1 MLIKH
6 QVLERIADGTV
17 TLVFRR
23 WKRPTVKT
31 GGQLRTAV
39 GILAIDEVTVIHV
52 DEITAEDAQKAGY
65 SSCSELLHML
75 DKNEEGALYRIKFHF
90 AGQDPR
96 EVLREQ
102 VNLTDDELD
111 KVYQQLTQL
120 DLKSQDGS
128 WTMTILRLIKQH
140 PGLRATELATLAHLD
155 TQVLKVK
162 VRKLKGIG
170 LTVSIARG
178 GYQLSPRG
186 CEMLNRLD
194 YSGEHT

>member
-6 QVLERIADGTV
+6 QVLERIVDGTV
-17 TLVFRR
+17 TLAFRR

-39 GILAIDEVTVIHV
+39 GILAIDKVDVIHV
-52 DEITAEDAQKAGY
+52 DEITAEDAQKTGY
-65 SSCSELLHML
+65 SSCSELLHTL
-75 DKNEEGALYRIKFHF
+75 NKNEEDTLYRIKFHF

-102 VNLTDDELD
+102 VNLTDDEFD
-111 KVYQQLTQL
+111 KVHQKLTQL
-120 DLKSQDGS
+120 DLRSQDGS

-140 PGLRATELATLAHLD
+140 PGLRATELAAIAHLD

-162 VRKLKGIG
+162 VRKLKSIG
-170 LTVSIARG
+170 LTVSIAQG

-186 CEMLNRLD
+186 CEMLDRLD
-194 YSGEHT
+194 YSGECT

>member
-17 TLVFRR
+17 TLAFRR
-23 WKRPTVKT
+23 WQRPTVKT

-65 SSCSELLHML
+65 SSCSELLRML
-75 DKNEEGALYRIKFHF
+75 NRNEEDALYRIKFHF
-90 AGQDPR
+90 VGQDPR

-102 VNLTDDELD
+102 NNLTDDELAEVHR
-111 KVYQQLTQL
+111 KLAQL

-128 WTMTILRLIKQH
+128 WTMAVLRLIKQH
-140 PGLRATELATLAHLD
+140 PGLRATELAALAYLD

-162 VRKLKGIG
+162 VRKLKSIG

-186 CEMLNRLD
+186 CEILNRLD
-194 YSGEHT
+194 YAGKHT

>member
-6 QVLERIADGTV
+6 QVLERITDGTV
-17 TLVFRR
+17 TLAFRR
-23 WKRPTVKT
+23 WQRPTVKT

-39 GILAIDEVTVIHV
+39 GILAIDEVSVIHV

-65 SSCSELLHML
+65 SSCSELLHTL
-75 DKNEEGALYRIKFHF
+75 NRNEEGTLYRIKFHF

-96 EVLREQ
+96 EMLREQ
-102 VNLTDDELD
+102 VNLTDDELA
-111 KVYQQLTQL
+111 KVHQQLTQL

-128 WTMTILRLIKQH
+128 WTITILRLIKQH
-140 PGLRATELATLAHLD
+140 PGLRATELAAIAHLD

-162 VRKLKGIG
+162 VRKLKNIG
-170 LTVSIARG
+170 LTVSIAQG

-186 CEMLNRLD
+186 CEMLDRLD
-194 YSGEHT
+194 YSGKRT

>member
-1 MLIKH
+1 M
-6 QVLERIADGTV
+6 
-17 TLVFRR
+17 
-23 WKRPTVKT
+23 KT

-39 GILAIDEVTVIHV
+39 GILAIDEVDIIHV
-52 DEITAEDAQKAGY
+52 DDITAEDAQKAGY
-65 SSCSELLHML
+65 SSCSELLHTL
-75 DKNEEGALYRIKFHF
+75 NRNKESTLYRIKFHF
-90 AGQDPR
+90 AGQDSR
-96 EVLREQ
+96 EMLREQ

-111 KVYQQLTQL
+111 KARQTLTQL
-120 DLKSQDGS
+120 DLKSQEGF

-140 PGLRATELATLAHLD
+140 PGLRATELAALAHLD

-186 CEMLNRLD
+186 CEILNRLD
-194 YSGEHT
+194 YSGKHT

>member
-17 TLVFRR
+17 TLAFRR
-23 WKRPTVKT
+23 WKCPTVKT

-39 GILAIDEVTVIHV
+39 GILAIDEVAVIHV
-52 DEITAEDAQKAGY
+52 DEITAEAAQKAGY
-65 SSCSELLHML
+65 SSCSELLHTL
-75 DKNEEGALYRIKFHF
+75 NKNEEGTLYRIKFHF

-102 VNLTDDELD
+102 VNLTDDEFD
-111 KVYQQLTQL
+111 KVHQTLTQL

-140 PGLRATELATLAHLD
+140 PGLRATELAALVHLD

-162 VRKLKGIG
+162 VRKLKSIG

-186 CEMLNRLD
+186 CEMLDRLD
-194 YSGEHT
+194 ST

>member
-6 QVLERIADGTV
+6 QVLKRIADGTV
-17 TLVFRR
+17 TLAFRR
-23 WKRPTVKT
+23 WQRPTVKT

-65 SSCSELLHML
+65 SSCSELLHTL
-75 DKNEEGALYRIKFHF
+75 NKNEEGTLYRIKFHF

-111 KVYQQLTQL
+111 KVHQKLTQL
-120 DLKSQDGS
+120 DLNSQEGS

-140 PGLRATELATLAHLD
+140 PGLCATELAAIAHLD

-170 LTVSIARG
+170 LTVSIVRG

-186 CEMLNRLD
+186 CEILNRLN
-194 YSGEHT
+194 YSG